1 MSAPSKNDSC
11 VDYLPLSEV
20 NEFQSSILQLERY
33 CIFLAP
39 CRQSTQNKG
48 NSAVVQILRNDW
60 LCFEIFLGISSLS
73 LAKKYIKRS
82 NILLN
87 FLFCVF
93 VA

>member
-60 LCFEIFLGISSLS
+60 LCFEIFLGISFLS
-73 LAKKYIKRS
+73 LAMYIKRS

>member
-1 MSAPSKNDSC
+1 MSVPSKNDSC

-60 LCFEIFLGISSLS
+60 LCFETFLGISSLS
-73 LAKKYIKRS
+73 LAMYIRRS

>member
-1 MSAPSKNDSC
+1 MSVPSKNDSC
-11 VDYLPLSEV
+11 VDYLPLSKV

-60 LCFEIFLGISSLS
+60 LCFEIFLEISSLS
-73 LAKKYIKRS
+73 LAMYIKRS

>member
-60 LCFEIFLGISSLS
+60 LCFEILLGISSLS
-73 LAKKYIKRS
+73 LAMYIKRS

>member
-33 CIFLAP
+33 CIFLAL
-39 CRQSTQNKG
+39 CRHSTQNKG

-60 LCFEIFLGISSLS
+60 LCFEIFLGISSLR
-73 LAKKYIKRS
+73 LAMYIKRS

>member
-39 CRQSTQNKG
+39 CHQSTQNKG

-73 LAKKYIKRS
+73 LAMYIKRS

>member
-1 MSAPSKNDSC
+1 MSVPSKNDSC

-60 LCFEIFLGISSLS
+60 LCFEIFLEISSLS
-73 LAKKYIKRS
+73 LAMYIKRS